1 MTGSLQVALRQSS
14 ARDREYCYQL
24 HRGVLREYVEQIWG
38 WDDDRQRALYE
49 HGFEPARTQII
60 TVDGADAGVLCV
72 DESGDEVFLGLIEL
86 HPNYQGQGIG
96 AHIVGTL
103 LAEAESRGRSITLEV
118 LDVNQRAKAFY
129 ERLGFR
135 KVGRPRE
142 HKIRMRSG

>member
-38 WDDDRQRALYE
+38 WDD
-49 HGFEPARTQII
+49 
-60 TVDGADAGVLCV
+60 DAGVLCV